1 MLITVTAALITFFFT
16 ALLTISGVGA
26 AFILIP
32 VFVAL
37 GVDVHQ
43 AMATAL
49 LLNAIAM
56 VFASALFIR
65 NRLVVFTVAVPMM
78 IMGSITSPIF
88 AYLSR
93 FIDRTPLLWIFA
105 AFCAIAGG
113 LMLFFTPRKRE
124 EELSGR
130 QLVKIGAVIGFMAG
144 IGGGL
149 LGVGGGNLLVAVLV
163 MIGMGPKKASA
174 TTAFIVIFLSLAG
187 FVGHISTGLA
197 EPRLTVVA
205 ALSAVGGALFGA
217 WLMIEKL
224 AADQVKKV
232 VGGLLMLIAVK
243 AVFDIFF

>member
-1 MLITVTAALITFFFT
+1 
-16 ALLTISGVGA
+16 
-26 AFILIP
+26 
-32 VFVAL
+32 
-37 GVDVHQ
+37 
-43 AMATAL
+43 
-49 LLNAIAM
+49 
-56 VFASALFIR
+56 
-65 NRLVVFTVAVPMM
+65 
-78 IMGSITSPIF
+78 
-88 AYLSR
+88 
-93 FIDRTPLLWIFA
+93 
-105 AFCAIAGG
+105 
-113 LMLFFTPRKRE
+113 MLFFTPRKRE